1 MDSFKKIDVSFT
13 SHGNRIYFL
22 PIMILSIIGL
32 KKYFKKI
39 YLTIDLDER
48 ITFLKKLLF
57 LIFEK
62 IGVTIIYG
70 ESFGPH
76 SKYVHYIS
84 NYNKGEPFLL
94 IDDDI
99 FYSKKRIKELIRF
112 GLLNDGNT
120 SLRCSRVLIDSK
132 GKFKSYPKWP
142 PINQTIQNKFV
153 FGTNVGGTFVSKKFS
168 LILKNELYNFN
179 KFASKADDIWFYY
192 LACKYTL
199 PYSSCNEFYNPF
211 TIPFTQKKALWRI
224 NVEGG
229 MNDEQLNNLF
239 NST

>member
-1 MDSFKKIDVSFT
+1 
-13 SHGNRIYFL
+13 L
-22 PIMILSIIGL
+22 
-32 KKYFKKI
+32 
-39 YLTIDLDER
+39 
-48 ITFLKKLLF
+48 
-57 LIFEK
+57 
-62 IGVTIIYG
+62 
-70 ESFGPH
+70 
-76 SKYVHYIS
+76 